1 MIGSVVSH
9 YRVVDRL
16 GAGGMGVVYRAE
28 DLRLG
33 RHVAMKFLPES
44 ATADPLATERFHRE
58 ARTTSALNHP
68 NICTLHDV
76 GEHDGRRFI
85 VMELIDGATLDKV
98 LGAGA
103 LPVDRVIDISINV
116 ADALDAAHSEGIL
129 HRDIKPGNIFISK
142 RGQVKVV
149 DFGLAKMMPHRSGLT
164 PVAVTLAEQHEL
176 TSAGM
181 AVGTVA
187 YMSPEHARGEPIDQ
201 RSDLF
206 SLGVVMYEMA
216 TGVQT
221 FKGQTT
227 AVIFDQ
233 ILNRVPVP
241 PSAINPDVIPTLEH
255 IIGRLLEKDRERRYQ
270 SSRDVQAD
278 LQRLKRDLDAH
289 RVVTADSSRTSA
301 PATWAPFEET
311 RSASTV
317 AVNLPTFGVEAEPT
331 PVPAAWAHDWGHPR
345 PPSHP
350 EVDRS
355 ASAPA
360 PVPSRAATA
369 TATIS
374 REVASALTT
383 MMPVSGLE
391 HAAVPGPEASA
402 PVPSAPPPLPPQSGP
417 ISAGWQANTGAG
429 VAYVPHAPDV
439 ETVLATERRATA
451 ERAGAEPHQTD
462 EAPTVPAS
470 WTSSPP
476 APPRPRPGLG
486 TRGLIVAGAA
496 VATLALGVG
505 GVWWMLQG
513 RQVPAGGATAETP
526 AAPAPAP
533 EPATPAPPPE
543 ETPAAPAAASDIPAV
558 VPKAGSRPPAPTAT
572 ARATVPG
579 ATAPGATTPVPPVTA
594 PGRPP
599 SKAMLA
605 QAATLLS
612 EAQGLL
618 QTGAEAEGLVKI
630 AALRASF
637 GGTPPAREGAVLA
650 ARTHTAAKRY
660 DDAAA
665 AWIDA
670 SREGVGAEE
679 ISEGLIQAAD
689 GAARQRSA
697 DGDVL
702 ARRTLGEILDR
713 YPASVRA
720 LRALQM
726 KMSIEDRMKLKEQD
740 AELNGIAP
748 ASLITLR
755 GVARGGG
762 NAAVAEFALW
772 RLGQE
777 YRDRRLYDLAASTFA
792 DLGTR
797 FPETR
802 YDAWFSAAE
811 LFEKQLKDAARAR
824 DAYAKVPAGSPR
836 YEAAQKKLASA

>member
-1 MIGSVVSH
+1 MIGSIVSH

-16 GAGGMGVVYRAE
+16 GAGGMGVVYRGE

-44 ATADPLATERFHRE
+44 ATADPLATERFQRE

-76 GEHDGRRFI
+76 GEHEGRRYI

-129 HRDIKPGNIFISK
+129 HRDIKPGNIFITK

-149 DFGLAKMMPHRSGLT
+149 DFGLAKMMPHRGGLT
-164 PVAVTLAEQHEL
+164 PIDVTIAEQHAL

-187 YMSPEHARGEPIDQ
+187 YMSPEHARGEAVDQ

-278 LQRLKRDLDAH
+278 LQRLKRDLEAR
-289 RVVTADSSRTSA
+289 RVVTADASRTSA

-317 AVNLPTFGVEAEPT
+317 AVNVPTFGVEAEPL
-331 PVPAAWAHDWGHPR
+331 PIPAAWAADWEHTR
-345 PPSHP
+345 PPSNP
-350 EVDRS
+350 EGERQPS
-355 ASAPA
+355 ASTAAPT
-360 PVPSRAATA
+360 PKRTGTA

-374 REVASALTT
+374 REVASAQTS
-383 MMPVSGLE
+383 MVPASGP
-391 HAAVPGPEASA
+391 HVPA
-402 PVPSAPPPLPPQSGP
+402 PSVPPPLPPQSGP
-417 ISAGWQANTGAG
+417 ISASWQTDLEPGL
-429 VAYVPHAPDV
+429 AYVPHEPDA
-439 ETVLATERRATA
+439 ETALATERRASA
-451 ERAGAEPHQTD
+451 ERAGAVVRDTD
-462 EAPTVPAS
+462 EAPSVPAV
-470 WTSSPP
+470 WTSSP
-476 APPRPRPGLG
+476 APSPKPGVG
-486 TRGLIVAGAA
+486 TRGLIVAGVA
-496 VATLALGVG
+496 VATVTLASG
-505 GVWWMLQG
+505 GIWWMLQD
-513 RQVPAGGATAETP
+513 RQAPVSGATTPAP

-533 EPATPAPPPE
+533 APAPVTPTADPFAPEPPPVAAATPPVATSVAPTVTPKPGAKPSGAPAT
-543 ETPAAPAAASDIPAV
+543 ASV
-558 VPKAGSRPPAPTAT
+558 
-572 ARATVPG
+572 
-579 ATAPGATTPVPPVTA
+579 TAPGATTPVPPATA

-605 QAATLLS
+605 QAAILLS
-612 EAQGLL
+612 EAQGLI
-618 QTGAEAEGLVKI
+618 QTGAEADGLARI
-630 AALRASF
+630 ATLRASF
-637 GGTPPAREGAVLA
+637 GGSAPARDGAVLA
-650 ARTHTAAKRY
+650 ARTHLAAKRY

-670 SREGVGAEE
+670 SRDGVGAEE

-697 DGDVL
+697 DGDAL
-702 ARRTLGEILDR
+702 ARRTLGELLDR

-740 AELNGIAP
+740 AELKGMAP
-748 ASLITLR
+748 ASLLTLR
-755 GVARGGG
+755 SIAKSGGT
-762 NAAVAEFALW
+762 APVAEFALW

-777 YRDRRLYDLAASTFA
+777 YRDRRLYELAASTFA

-811 LFEKQLKDAARAR
+811 LFEKQLKDSARAR
-824 DAYAKVPAGSPR
+824 DAYGKVPPASPR

>member
-16 GAGGMGVVYRAE
+16 GAGGMGIVYRAE

-44 ATADPLATERFHRE
+44 ATADPLATERFQRE

-76 GEHDGRRFI
+76 GEHEGRRFI

-103 LPVDRVIDISINV
+103 LPVDRVIDISINI
-116 ADALDAAHSEGIL
+116 ADALDAAHTEGIL

-164 PVAVTLAEQHEL
+164 PVAVTIAEQHEL

-187 YMSPEHARGEPIDQ
+187 YMSPEHARGEAIDQ

-270 SSRDVQAD
+270 SARDVQAD
-278 LQRLKRDLDAH
+278 LQRLKRDLDAR
-289 RVVTADSSRTSA
+289 RVVTADAARTST

-317 AVNLPTFGVEAEPT
+317 AVNLPTYGVEAEPA
-331 PVPAAWAHDWGHPR
+331 PVPAAWAHDWELAR

-350 EVDRS
+350 EIERS
-355 ASAPA
+355 ASAGA
-360 PVPSRAATA
+360 PVPSRAVSA

-374 REVASALTT
+374 REVASAHTT
-383 MMPVSGLE
+383 MVPASGSE
-391 HAAVPGPEASA
+391 HAAVPA
-402 PVPSAPPPLPPQSGP
+402 PHALVPPSGPPPLPHSGP
-417 ISAGWQANTGAG
+417 ISAAWPADVSAEI
-429 VAYVPHAPDV
+429 AYVPHAPDV
-439 ETVLATERRATA
+439 ETALATERRATA
-451 ERAGAEPHQTD
+451 ERAGAAPHQTD

-476 APPRPRPGLG
+476 AQPKPRPGLG
-486 TRGLIVAGAA
+486 SRGLAIAGAVA
-496 VATLALGVG
+496 ATLVLAAG
-505 GVWWMLQG
+505 GVWWMLQD
-513 RQVPAGGATAETP
+513 REVPVSGATAEVP

-533 EPATPAPPPE
+533 APDTPTANPFAPEPPPAGAATP
-543 ETPAAPAAASDIPAV
+543 PAVTSV
-558 VPKAGSRPPAPTAT
+558 VPKVTPKPGATPPVATTT
-572 ARATVPG
+572 ARV
-579 ATAPGATTPVPPVTA
+579 TAPGATTPVPPVTA
-594 PGRPP
+594 PGRPS

-605 QAATLLS
+605 QASTLLS

-618 QTGAEAEGLVKI
+618 QTGAEADGLAKI

-637 GGTPPAREGAVLA
+637 GGTAPAREGAILA
-650 ARTHTAAKRY
+650 ARTHHAAKRY
-660 DDAAA
+660 DAAAA

-670 SREGVGAEE
+670 SREGVGSEE

-702 ARRTLGEILDR
+702 ARRTLGELLDR

-740 AELNGIAP
+740 AELKGVAP
-748 ASLITLR
+748 ASLLTLR
-755 GVARGGG
+755 SVARDGGT
-762 NAAVAEFALW
+762 APVAEFALW

-777 YRDRRLYDLAASTFA
+777 YRDRRLYDLAAATFA

-824 DAYAKVPAGSPR
+824 EAYAKVPAASPR